1 MDYYRIQINERQN
14 GDKKHIPQVGKLV
27 IKNRLFRQ
35 TQEIK
40 WYNILQDGG
49 RFALSTTTTESY
61 DKEEDA
67 LSIINTYKGVD
78 IYEEG
83 KKLKSTTYKMI
94 DLWKN

>member
-1 MDYYRIQINERQN
+1 MDYYRIQINELQN

-27 IKNRLFRQ
+27 IKNRPFRQ
-35 TQEIK
+35 SQEII
-40 WYNILQDGG
+40 WYNLLQDGG

-67 LSIINTYKGVD
+67 LSIITNYKGID

-94 DLWKN
+94 DLW

>member
-1 MDYYRIQINERQN
+1 MSYYRIQIDELQN
-14 GDKKHIPQVGKLV
+14 GEKMHIPQVGKLV
-27 IKNRLFRQ
+27 IKNRPFQQ

-49 RFALSTTTTESY
+49 RYALSKTTTESY

-67 LSIINTYKGVD
+67 LSIITTYKGID

-94 DLWKN
+94 DLW

>member
-1 MDYYRIQINERQN
+1 MEYYRIQIDELRN
-14 GDKKHIPQVGKLV
+14 GEKMHIPQVGKLV
-27 IKNRLFRQ
+27 IKNRPFQQR
-35 TQEIK
+35 QEIK

-67 LSIINTYKGVD
+67 LSIITNYKGID

-83 KKLKSTTYKMI
+83 KKVKSTTYKMI
-94 DLWKN
+94 D